1 MTDGNMARSFRF
13 GSILSNRIV
22 RRAALVLLALLLL
35 PYLLTVLYL
44 VVTPPSTLML
54 WRWVTGQRVE
64 RTVVPLEAIAL
75 TLPRAVIGAEDARY
89 CSHWGVD
96 FRELRE
102 AIADA
107 DDLSEARGGSTV
119 AQQAAK
125 NLFLWHGRS
134 YVRKAL
140 ELPLALWLDLV
151 LGKRR
156 LMEIYLNVVEWG
168 PNGEFG
174 AEAAARRAF
183 GKPARSL
190 TVRESALLAAS
201 LPNPVTRD
209 ARRPGAGLNRL
220 AGTYVARAQ
229 QAQDGCVVGAA
240 RR

>member
-1 MTDGNMARSFRF
+1 MARSFRF
-13 GSILSNRIV
+13 GSILSNRWV
-22 RRAALVLLALLLL
+22 RRLALALLALLLL
-35 PYLLTVLYL
+35 PYALTVLY
-44 VVTPPSTLML
+44 VAVPPVSTLML
-54 WRWVTGQRVE
+54 WRWATGQRVE
-64 RTVVPLEAIAL
+64 RIWVPLESIAL

-96 FRELRE
+96 FRELQE
-102 AIADA
+102 AIQDA
-107 DDLSEARGGSTV
+107 DDLSEARGGSTIP
-119 AQQAAK
+119 QQLAK

-151 LGKRR
+151 LSKRR

-183 GKPARSL
+183 GRPAKSL
-190 TVRESALLAAS
+190 TAREAALLAAT

-209 ARRPGAGLNRL
+209 ARRPGTGLNRL

>member
-1 MTDGNMARSFRF
+1 MARSFRF

-22 RRAALVLLALLLL
+22 RRAALAVLALLLL
-35 PYLLTVLYL
+35 PYVLTVLY
-44 VVTPPSTLML
+44 VAVPPVSTLML

-64 RTVVPLEAIAL
+64 RSWVPLEAIAL

-96 FRELRE
+96 FKEIQD

-107 DDLSEARGGSTV
+107 DDLSEARGGSTIP
-119 AQQAAK
+119 QQLAK

-134 YVRKAL
+134 YVRKVL

-151 LGKRR
+151 LSKRR

-168 PNGEFG
+168 PTGEFG
-174 AEAAARRAF
+174 AEAASRRAF

-190 TVRESALLAAS
+190 TAREAALLAAS

-209 ARRPGAGLNRL
+209 ARRPGTGLNRL
-220 AGTYVARAQ
+220 AGTYVTRAQ
-229 QAQDGCVVGAA
+229 QAQDGCVVRAA

>member
-1 MTDGNMARSFRF
+1 M
-13 GSILSNRIV
+13 
-22 RRAALVLLALLLL
+22 LLL
-35 PYLLTVLYL
+35 PYVLTVVYT
-44 VVTPPSTLML
+44 VVTPVSTLMV
-54 WRWVTGQRVE
+54 WRWATGKRVE
-64 RTVVPLEAIAL
+64 RTVVPLDQIAL

-96 FRELRE
+96 FKEIQE
-102 AIADA
+102 ALEDA
-107 DDLSEARGGSTV
+107 DDLSEARGGSTIS
-119 AQQAAK
+119 QQLAK

-134 YVRKAL
+134 FVRKAL

-151 LGKRR
+151 LSKRR

-174 AEAAARRAF
+174 VEAASRRAF
-183 GKPARSL
+183 NKPAKSL
-190 TVRESALLAAS
+190 TPREAALLAAT

-220 AGTYVARAQ
+220 ASTYVARAQ
-229 QAQDGCVVGAA
+229 QAQDGCVVGAV